1 MRLNTILSAVAIAAG
16 VFASGAAMGE
26 RASTLFPF
34 GVAVVLP
41 PAGLL
46 LGLLNLQQE
55 NREQGIRLI
64 LVSLLAA
71 VVWVLL
77 FIG

>member
-1 MRLNTILSAVAIAAG
+1 
-16 VFASGAAMGE
+16 MGE
-26 RASTLFPF
+26 RATSLFPF
-34 GVAVVLP
+34 GIAIVLP

-55 NREQGIRLI
+55 DRVLGIRLI
-64 LVSLLAA
+64 LTSLLAA

-77 FIG
+77 FVG

>member
-1 MRLNTILSAVAIAAG
+1 
-16 VFASGAAMGE
+16 MGE

-34 GVAVVLP
+34 GIAVVLP

-46 LGLLNLQQE
+46 LGLLNIQQDQ
-55 NREQGIRLI
+55 RDLGIRLI
-64 LVSLLAA
+64 VVSILAA

-77 FIG
+77 FVA

>member
-1 MRLNTILSAVAIAAG
+1 V
-16 VFASGAAMGE
+16 GE

-34 GVAVVLP
+34 GIAVVLP

-46 LGLLNLQQE
+46 LGILNLLQD
-55 NREQGIRLI
+55 NRVLGIRLI

-71 VVWVLL
+71 VIWVLL
-77 FIG
+77 FVG

>member
-1 MRLNTILSAVAIAAG
+1 
-16 VFASGAAMGE
+16 MGE
-26 RASTLFPF
+26 RASNLFPF
-34 GVAVVLP
+34 GIAVVLP

-46 LGLLNLQQE
+46 LGILNLLQH
-55 NREQGIRLI
+55 NRALGIRLI

-77 FIG
+77 FVG

>member
-1 MRLNTILSAVAIAAG
+1 
-16 VFASGAAMGE
+16 MGE

-34 GVAVVLP
+34 GIAIVLP

-46 LGLLNLQQE
+46 LGILNLLQD
-55 NREQGIRLI
+55 NRVLGIRLI

-71 VVWVLL
+71 VIWVLL
-77 FIG
+77 FVG

>member
-1 MRLNTILSAVAIAAG
+1 
-16 VFASGAAMGE
+16 MGE
-26 RASTLFPF
+26 RASNLFPF
-34 GVAVVLP
+34 GIAVVLP

-46 LGLLNLQQE
+46 LGILNLLQD
-55 NREQGIRLI
+55 NRALGIRLI

-77 FIG
+77 FAG

>member
-1 MRLNTILSAVAIAAG
+1 V
-16 VFASGAAMGE
+16 GE

-34 GVAVVLP
+34 GIAIVLP

-46 LGLLNLQQE
+46 LGLLNIQQDE
-55 NREQGIRLI
+55 RDLGIRLI
-64 LVSLLAA
+64 AVSILAA

-77 FIG
+77 FVA

>member
-1 MRLNTILSAVAIAAG
+1 
-16 VFASGAAMGE
+16 MGE
-26 RASTLFPF
+26 RATSLFPF
-34 GVAVVLP
+34 GIAIVLP

-55 NREQGIRLI
+55 NRVLGIRLI
-64 LVSLLAA
+64 LTSLLAA

-77 FIG
+77 FVG

>member
-1 MRLNTILSAVAIAAG
+1 
-16 VFASGAAMGE
+16 MGE
-26 RASTLFPF
+26 RASNLFPF
-34 GVAVVLP
+34 GIAIVLP

-55 NREQGIRLI
+55 NRELGIRLI

-77 FIG
+77 FVG